1 MNNLQ
6 QPKHFLLAKAH
17 LLLLALWIFIVLL
30 GNIITVWANN
40 PLKENLATGVIEK
53 RKYLEESTQD
63 NKLVDW

>member
-1 MNNLQ
+1 M
-6 QPKHFLLAKAH
+6 
-17 LLLLALWIFIVLL
+17 LLALWIFIVLL